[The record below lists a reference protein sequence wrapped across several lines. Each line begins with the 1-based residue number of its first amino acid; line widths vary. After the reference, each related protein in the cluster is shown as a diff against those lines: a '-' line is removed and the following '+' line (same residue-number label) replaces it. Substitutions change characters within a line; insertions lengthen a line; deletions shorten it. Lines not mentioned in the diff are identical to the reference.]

1 MPGRAGFVVYR
12 AWILAKKLW
21 WPLYTWLYIYI
32 CCARVLFLHCIT
44 SYFGKGVV
52 AFFPFFHP
60 IFFYRFMVYWFCRCE
75 RFFCAFFSMFLQT
88 IKFFGCSTAMY
99 DSLLSYIILDDV
111 ISLQHSYTIQG
122 IPCKLKV
129 AIWVIYMSEK
139 SMLGSWNR
147 AFSIEF
153 EKSIRKPKKI
163 VYLMGYET

>member
-1 MPGRAGFVVYR
+1 MVAFIYLIV
-12 AWILAKKLW
+12 
-21 WPLYTWLYIYI
+21 YIYLL
-32 CCARVLFLHCIT
+32 CKSLFLHCIT

-60 IFFYRFMVYWFCRCE
+60 IFFIDSWYTIWGYWFCRCE

-99 DSLLSYIILDDV
+99 DSLLLYIILDDV
-111 ISLQHSYTIQG
+111 ISLQHSCTIQG

-153 EKSIRKPKKI
+153 EKSIRKPKK
-163 VYLMGYET
+163 

>member
-1 MPGRAGFVVYR
+1 MPGRAGFAVYR
-12 AWILAKKLW
+12 AWMLAKKLW

-32 CCARVLFLHCIT
+32 CCARAYSCIV
-44 SYFGKGVV
+44 SPPILGRVWWHSSH
-52 AFFPFFHP
+52 FFHP
-60 IFFYRFMVYWFCRCE
+60 SIFFVGVYWFCRCE

-111 ISLQHSYTIQG
+111 ISLQHSCTIQG

-153 EKSIRKPKKI
+153 EKSIRKQKKI
-163 VYLMGYET
+163 VYFMGYET

>member
-12 AWILAKKLW
+12 AWMLAKKLW

-32 CCARVLFLHCIT
+32 CCARAYSCIV
-44 SYFGKGVV
+44 SPPIWEGCGGIL
-52 AFFPFFHP
+52 PIFHP
-60 IFFYRFMVYWFCRCE
+60 IFFIDSWYTIWGYWFCRCE

-111 ISLQHSYTIQG
+111 ISLQHSCTIQG

-153 EKSIRKPKKI
+153 EKSIRKPKK
-163 VYLMGYET
+163 